1 MFEHSAVNPAAAKKS
16 KVASSHAHPTYR
28 FDGVFAFGPA
38 L

>member
-1 MFEHSAVNPAAAKKS
+1 VFEDSDVTPAAAKKG